1 MRVVLVDDSMIVRE
15 GLARLLEDSAIT
27 VTHRLGDAVALEAV
41 VANDP
46 PDVVMLDLRM
56 PPTFTDE
63 GLRAAIRIRESQ
75 PEVGV
80 LLLSQHVEPAY
91 ALQLVEY
98 LPTGSGYLL
107 KDRVTDIGVLIDALE
122 RIARG
127 ELVIDSTLVA
137 RMVAR
142 PRHEDPLGRL
152 SEREHDVLA
161 LVAEGLT
168 NDAIA
173 RRLVVSERT
182 VESHV
187 ARVLHKLDID
197 GAEGHRRVLAVLA
210 YLRHNG

>member
-1 MRVVLVDDSMIVRE
+1 VLVDDSMIVRE
-15 GLARLLEDSAIT
+15 GLTRLLEDSAIT

-41 VANDP
+41 VADDP

-91 ALQLVEY
+91 AVQLVED

-107 KDRVTDIGVLIDALE
+107 KDRVTDIAVLVDALE

-142 PRHEDPLGRL
+142 PRHDDPLERL
-152 SEREHDVLA
+152 SAREHDVLA

-173 RRLVVSERT
+173 RRLFVSERT

>member
-15 GLARLLEDSAIT
+15 GLARLLEDSGIT
-27 VTHRLGDAVALEAV
+27 VTHRLGDSVTLDAV
-41 VANDP
+41 VASDP
-46 PDVVMLDLRM
+46 PDVVVLDLRM

-63 GLRAAIRIRESQ
+63 GLRAAIRIREAR
-75 PEVGV
+75 PDVGL

-91 ALQLVEY
+91 AVQLVEV

-107 KDRVTDIGVLIDALE
+107 KDRVTDIGVLVDALE

-142 PRHEDPLGRL
+142 PRHADPLERL
-152 SEREHDVLA
+152 SAREHEVLA

-168 NDAIA
+168 NEAIA
-173 RRLVVSERT
+173 KQLFVSERT

-197 GAEGHRRVLAVLA
+197 AAVGHRRVLAVLA
-210 YLRHNG
+210 YLRHDG

>member
-27 VTHRLGDAVALEAV
+27 VVHRLDDAVALDAV
-41 VANDP
+41 VASDP
-46 PDVVMLDLRM
+46 PDVVVLDLRM

-63 GLRAAIRIRESQ
+63 GLRAAVRLRESQ
-75 PEVGV
+75 PEVGI

-91 ALQLVEY
+91 ALQLVED

-107 KDRVTDIGVLIDALE
+107 KDRVTDIGVLVDALE

-127 ELVIDSTLVA
+127 ELVVDSTLVA

-142 PRHEDPLGRL
+142 PRHEDPLDRL
-152 SEREHDVLA
+152 SAREHDVLA
-161 LVAEGLT
+161 LIAEGLT

-173 RRLVVSERT
+173 KRLFVSERT

-210 YLRHNG
+210 YLRHSG

>member
-15 GLARLLEDSAIT
+15 GLARLLEDAAIT
-27 VTHRLGDAVALEAV
+27 VTHRLGDAEALDAV
-41 VANDP
+41 VASDP
-46 PDVVMLDLRM
+46 PDVVVLDLRM

-63 GLRAAIRIRESQ
+63 GLRAAVRMRQSQ
-75 PEVGV
+75 PGVGI

-91 ALQLVEY
+91 ALQLVED

-107 KDRVTDIGVLIDALE
+107 KDRVTDIGVLVDALE

-127 ELVIDSTLVA
+127 ELVVDSTLVA

-142 PRHEDPLGRL
+142 PRHEDPLERL

-168 NDAIA
+168 NEAIA
-173 RRLVVSERT
+173 KRLFVSERT

>member
-1 MRVVLVDDSMIVRE
+1 VRVVLVDDSMIVRD
-15 GLARLLEDSAIT
+15 GLARLLEDAGIT
-27 VTHRLGDAVALEAV
+27 VTHRLGDAVALDAV

-63 GLRAAIRIRESQ
+63 GLRAAIGIRESL
-75 PEVGV
+75 PEIGV

-91 ALQLVEY
+91 ALQLVED

-107 KDRVTDIGVLIDALE
+107 KDRVTDIGVLVDALE

-142 PRHEDPLGRL
+142 PRHDDPLERL
-152 SEREHDVLA
+152 SKREHDVLA
-161 LVAEGLT
+161 LLAEGLT

-173 RRLVVSERT
+173 RRLFVSERT

>member
-15 GLARLLEDSAIT
+15 GLARLLEDSEIT
-27 VTHRLGDAVALEAV
+27 VTHRLGDAAALEAV
-41 VANDP
+41 VADDP

-63 GLRAAIRIRESQ
+63 GLRAAIRIRQSQ

-91 ALQLVEY
+91 ALQLVED

-107 KDRVTDIGVLIDALE
+107 KDRVTDIGVLVDALA

-142 PRHEDPLGRL
+142 PRHEDPMERL
-152 SEREHDVLA
+152 SEREHAVLA

-173 RRLVVSERT
+173 RRLFVSERT